1 MCVLRGGGTTPES
14 TGEKSPDVVRGNQP
28 WELRCSRKAGER
40 TEPGFIHSRA
50 GGAVTSPPGSCGSGW
65 ARASVHVLGRVLPDS

>member
-1 MCVLRGGGTTPES
+1 MYAEGWGGATPES

-40 TEPGFIHSRA
+40 TEPGFMHTRA
-50 GGAVTSPPGSCGSGW
+50 GGDCDQPT
-65 ARASVHVLGRVLPDS
+65 RVLRVRLG